1 VLGGDVANCGIP
13 NAQVLVEFAEAAVG
27 DDPLLLDAAR
37 AAVISEMG
45 GEALCDAAG
54 VAAMFNAVDR
64 VADASG
70 IPVENGTANVTDK
83 LREELGINQ
92 FGVIPDDAAAAQ

>member
-1 VLGGDVANCGIP
+1 MANSGIP
-13 NAQVLVEFAEAAVG
+13 NAQILVDFAEAAIGG
-27 DDPLLLDAAR
+27 DPARLDAAR
-37 AAVISEMG
+37 AAVIAEMG
-45 GEALCDAAG
+45 REALCDTAG

-70 IPVENGTANVTDK
+70 IPVENGTAHVTDT

-92 FGVIPDDAAAAQ
+92 FGVIPDDAAAE